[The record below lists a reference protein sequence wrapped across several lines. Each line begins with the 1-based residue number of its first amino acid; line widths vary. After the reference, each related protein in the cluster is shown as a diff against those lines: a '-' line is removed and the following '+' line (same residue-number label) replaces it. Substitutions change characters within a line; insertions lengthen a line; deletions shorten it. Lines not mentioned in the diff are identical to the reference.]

1 MDRREFLQSVA
12 LTTAVAQALPA
23 EAAEAPDA
31 PQQSTPADT
40 TAHTLQCEFQY
51 NNMAWKV
58 YEDLSKRAGSITF
71 VPARGAAR
79 VMGKR
84 PEAVFSQAAA
94 PFLGLAQQDIGN
106 SLADLLADKLLANGD
121 PDEIQVRDAAP
132 LIGSPVAPNP
142 NAGPGGGNAAGGGG
156 TSAWNTFVGTRE
168 CFDTAPVYATGNT
181 RTYHPNQY
189 FSELQGG
196 GPPAAPG
203 AAPAP
208 PTGDRANTRERWEG
222 LLGGWMPAVHKIFP
236 INDQSYIDM
245 VIFGDVKATDKFIVQ
260 TWHRTA
266 RIDMENGNGKMTKVA
281 YGYSYPAYP
290 PFKVDPKAEEFYRAL
305 LIFAEYWDKQLA
317 DFAPTTLPDRS
328 WVDMSKHAVAKE
340 IMVRPGGVYPKYGAV
355 DRDYYGS
362 EYDGFQDIFTAS
374 VYTNLELGR
383 FGPCKE
389 ILDNY
394 LSEYTD
400 AHGMINMRG
409 PETAQ
414 YGLTLSLIARY
425 LNYTKDT
432 ALIQKHRAKIEA
444 TAAGLLAMHDTSL
457 KLAPDDRGYGLIAGW
472 SESDACL
479 AARPEIW
486 WKPYYANS
494 AFAARGLRD
503 LSRVWGGISASL
515 ARDWMKHS
523 DTLLDT
529 TLKSID
535 KWTLNDKTPPYVPL
549 LPGSKLTFK
558 EAMRTERPSEQQW
571 PHRPYA
577 ELLMAGVL
585 PPAVANKVVDT
596 MRAYGATTMGVLA
609 NVGGGGNR
617 AILGF
622 IAYGFAEA
630 LIRLDRIEE
639 YLLFCYGHRYHDHS
653 PGSWTAGE
661 VAGLGPGKPTF
672 CIPAQQTIPCVVRWM
687 LALEDHD
694 EDRLYLAKG
703 VPRAWVA
710 SGKPI
715 RIDQAPTRWGRAN
728 LNLQN
733 KPESKSVVATVE
745 LARAGA
751 PQELHVKL
759 RMPLANAVKTATVNG
774 RPATIGGEHHDTV
787 IIRTGTE
794 KHFEIVGKYS

>member
-1 MDRREFLQSVA
+1 MDRREFFQSMA
-12 LTTAVAQALPA
+12 LTTAVAQALPVDA
-23 EAAEAPDA
+23 LAAPE
-31 PQQSTPADT
+31 QSEMPDT
-40 TAHTLQCEFQY
+40 TSHTLHCEFQY
-51 NNMAWKV
+51 NNTSWKV
-58 YEDLSKRAGSITF
+58 YEDLSQRDGSITF

-79 VMGKR
+79 VMTKR
-84 PEAVFSQAAA
+84 LEACFSQAAA
-94 PFLGLAQQDIGN
+94 PFFGLSQQDIAN
-106 SLADLLADKLLANGD
+106 SLPDLLADKLLAGGGD

-156 TSAWNTFVGTRE
+156 TNSWNTFVGTKE
-168 CFDTAPVYATGNT
+168 CFDTAPVYAGGNT

-196 GPPAAPG
+196 GPAA
-203 AAPAP
+203 ANAPP
-208 PTGDRANTRERWEG
+208 PTGDRANPRERWEG
-222 LLGGWMPAVHKIFP
+222 LLSGWMPAVHKILP
-236 INDQSYIDM
+236 INDKSYIDM
-245 VIFGDVKATDKFIVQ
+245 VIFGDVKAPDKFIVQ

-266 RIDMENGNGKMTKVA
+266 RIDNGKMTKVVF
-281 YGYSYPAYP
+281 GYSYPAYP
-290 PFKVDPKAEEFYRAL
+290 PFKEDPKKEEFYRAL
-305 LIFAEYWDKQLA
+305 LVFAEYWDKQLA
-317 DFAPTTLPDRS
+317 DFAPTTLPDKT
-328 WVDMSKHAVAKE
+328 WLDMSKHAVAKE

-383 FGPCKE
+383 FEPCKA

-400 AHGMINMRG
+400 AKGMINMRG

-432 ALIQKHRAKIEA
+432 ALIRKHRGKIEA
-444 TAAGLLAMHDTSL
+444 TAAGLLAMHDASL
-457 KLAPDDRGYGLIAGW
+457 KLPADDRGYGLIAGW

-503 LSRVWGGISASL
+503 LSRAWGGIDGKL
-515 ARDWMKHS
+515 AQDWRNRS
-523 DTLLDT
+523 DLLLDT
-529 TLKSID
+529 TLKSIG
-535 KWTLNDKTPPYVPL
+535 KWTMNDKNPPYVPL

-577 ELLMAGVL
+577 ELLMADVL
-585 PPAVANKVVDT
+585 PHPVAHRVVDT

-617 AILGF
+617 SILGF
-622 IAYGFAEA
+622 IAYGFAEM
-630 LIRLDRIEE
+630 LIRLDRVEE

-661 VAGLGPGKPTF
+661 VAGLGPGKPIF

-687 LALEDHD
+687 LAIEDHD

-715 RIDQAPTRWGRAN
+715 RIDRAPTRWGRVN

-733 KPESKSVVATVE
+733 RPQSKSVVATVE
-745 LARAGA
+745 LASAGA
-751 PQELHVKL
+751 PRELHVKL

-774 RPATIGGEHHDTV
+774 KPATIGGVHNDAV
-787 IIRTGTE
+787 IVQTGNE
-794 KHFEIVGKYS
+794 KHFEVVGLYS

>member
-1 MDRREFLQSVA
+1 MDRREFFRSVV
-12 LTTAVAQALPA
+12 LTTAAAQALPA
-23 EAAEAPDA
+23 QSPAAEHPEIPD
-31 PQQSTPADT
+31 
-40 TAHTLQCEFQY
+40 TAGHALQCEFTY
-51 NNMAWKV
+51 RNTSWKV
-58 YEDLSKRAGSITF
+58 YEDLRTRDGAITF
-71 VPARGAAR
+71 VPARGPAR
-79 VMGKR
+79 ILGKR
-84 PEAVFSQAAA
+84 LEAVFSQAAT
-94 PFLGLAQQDIGN
+94 PYLGLTREQIGG
-106 SLADLLADKLLANGD
+106 SLPDLLADKLLAGGGD

-132 LIGSPVAPNP
+132 LIGGPAPPNP
-142 NAGPGGGNAAGGGG
+142 AGQPGGGFASGG
-156 TSAWNTFVGTRE
+156 TGTNSWNTFVGTRE
-168 CFDTAPVYATGNT
+168 CFDTAPVYAAGNT

-189 FSELQGG
+189 FSELQGT
-196 GPPAAPG
+196 PSTPA
-203 AAPAP
+203 
-208 PTGDRANTRERWEG
+208 RANTRERWEG

-236 INDQSYIDM
+236 IDDRSYID
-245 VIFGDVKATDKFIVQ
+245 VVVFGDVEAHDKFIVQ

-266 RIDMENGNGKMTKVA
+266 RVDGGEISKVV

-290 PFKVDPKAEEFYRAL
+290 PFKEDPKKEQFYRAL
-305 LIFAEYWDKQLA
+305 LVFAEYWDRQLA
-317 DFAPTTLPDRS
+317 DFAPTSLPDKS

-383 FGPCKE
+383 FEPCRA

-394 LSEYTD
+394 LTEYTD
-400 AHGMINMRG
+400 AKGMINMRG

-425 LNYTKDT
+425 LNYTHDLAT
-432 ALIQKHRAKIEA
+432 IQKHRAKIEA
-444 TAAGLLAMHDTSL
+444 TAAGLLTMHDTSL
-457 KLAPDDRGYGLIAGW
+457 KLPPDDRGHGLIAGW

-479 AARPEIW
+479 APRPEIW

-503 LSRVWGGISASL
+503 LSRAWSGINASL
-515 ARDWMKHS
+515 SREWMRRSDMLRDA
-523 DTLLDT
+523 TLQ
-529 TLKSID
+529 SIG
-535 KWTLNDKTPPYVPL
+535 KWTLKDHNPPYVPL
-549 LPGSKLTFK
+549 LPGSHLTFK

-577 ELLMAGVL
+577 ELLMADML
-585 PPAVANKVVDT
+585 PHPVANQVVDT

-622 IAYGFAEA
+622 IAYGFAQM
-630 LIRLDRIEE
+630 LLRLDRIEE

-661 VAGLGPGKPTF
+661 VAGLGTGKPIF

-687 LALEDHD
+687 LVIEDSD
-694 EDRLYLAKG
+694 EDRLYLARG

-715 RIDQAPTRWGRAN
+715 RIDQAPTRWGRVN
-728 LNLQN
+728 MHLQHH
-733 KPESKSVVATVE
+733 PQSKTVAATVE

-751 PQELHVKL
+751 PKELHVKL
-759 RMPLANAVKTATVNG
+759 RMPVEQAVKTATVNG
-774 RPATIGGEHHDTV
+774 RPATIGGIHNDTV
-787 IIRTGTE
+787 IVQTGNE
-794 KHFEIVGKYS
+794 KRFEVVGTYS

>member
-1 MDRREFLQSVA
+1 MDRREFFQGIA
-12 LTTAVAQALPA
+12 LTGAIAQAVPA
-23 EAAEAPDA
+23 AAQSAATPPD
-31 PQQSTPADT
+31 
-40 TAHTLQCEFQY
+40 TAGHTLLCEFQHG
-51 NNMAWKV
+51 NAMWKV
-58 YEDLSKRAGSITF
+58 YEDLSRRDGPITF
-71 VPARGAAR
+71 VPSRGAAR
-79 VMGKR
+79 VMTKR
-84 PEAVFSQAAA
+84 LEACFSQAAV
-94 PFLGLAQQDIGN
+94 PFLGLSREEIAA
-106 SLADLLADKLLANGD
+106 SLPDVLADKLLAGGGD
-121 PDEIQVRDAAP
+121 PDETQVRDAAP
-132 LIGSPVAPNP
+132 LIGSPATP
-142 NAGPGGGNAAGGGG
+142 NANAAGGG
-156 TSAWNTFVGTRE
+156 TNQWNTFVGTKE
-168 CFDTAPVYATGNT
+168 CFDTAPVYAGGNT
-181 RTYHPNQY
+181 RTYHPSQY
-189 FSELQGG
+189 FPELQ
-196 GPPAAPG
+196 PL
-203 AAPAP
+203 
-208 PTGDRANTRERWEG
+208 RERWEG

-236 INDQSYIDM
+236 INERSYID
-245 VIFGDVKATDKFIVQ
+245 VVVFGDVKATDKFIVQ

-266 RIDMENGNGKMTKVA
+266 RVDNGKITKAV

-290 PFKVDPKAEEFYRAL
+290 PFKTDPAAAEFYRTL
-305 LIFAEYWDKQLA
+305 LVFAEYWDRQLA

-383 FGPCKE
+383 FEPCKA

-394 LSEYTD
+394 LTEYTD
-400 AHGMINMRG
+400 AKGMINMRG

-414 YGLTLSLIARY
+414 YGLTLSLLGRY
-425 LNYTKDT
+425 LNYTGDR
-432 ALIQKHRAKIEA
+432 ALMQKHRAKIEA
-444 TAAGLLAMHDTSL
+444 TAAGLLAMHDISL
-457 KLAPDDRGYGLIAGW
+457 KLPPDDRGYGLIAGW

-503 LSRVWGGISASL
+503 LSRAWGGVNGKL
-515 ARDWMKHS
+515 AQEWRKRS
-523 DTLLDT
+523 DALLGA

-535 KWTLNDKTPPYVPL
+535 KWTLRDKNPPYVPL

-558 EAMRTERPSEQQW
+558 EAMRAERPSEQQW

-577 ELLMAGVL
+577 ELLMADVL
-585 PPAVANKVVDT
+585 PHAVAHQVVDT

-617 AILGF
+617 SILGF
-622 IAYGFAEA
+622 IAYGFAEM
-630 LIRLDRIEE
+630 LLRLDRIEE

-687 LALEDHD
+687 LAIEDHD

-703 VPRAWVA
+703 LPRAWVA
-710 SGKPI
+710 SGKAI
-715 RIDQAPTRWGRAN
+715 GIQQAPTRWGRVN
-728 LNLQN
+728 FELQN
-733 KPESKSVVATVE
+733 QPQSKSVVSTVE
-745 LARAGA
+745 VARAGA
-751 PQELHVKL
+751 PKELHVKL
-759 RMPLANAVKTATVNG
+759 RMPTANAVKTATVNG
-774 RPATIGGEHHDTV
+774 KPATIGGVHHDTV
-787 IIRTGTE
+787 IVETGSA
-794 KHFEIVGKYS
+794 KHFEVIGVYS

>member
-1 MDRREFLQSVA
+1 MDRREFLQSIA

-23 EAAEAPDA
+23 EAAGAPEV
-31 PQQSTPADT
+31 PEQSVPDT
-40 TAHTLQCEFQY
+40 AGHTLQCEFQY
-51 NNMAWKV
+51 NNITWEV
-58 YEDLSKRAGSITF
+58 YEDLRKRDGSITF
-71 VPARGAAR
+71 VPSRGTAR
-79 VMGKR
+79 VLGKR
-84 PEAVFSQAAA
+84 LEAVFSQAAV
-94 PFLGLAQQDIGN
+94 PFLGLSQQDIGN
-106 SLADLLADKLLANGD
+106 SLPDLLADKLLANGD

-142 NAGPGGGNAAGGGG
+142 NAGPGGGNAAGGG
-156 TSAWNTFVGTRE
+156 TNSWNTFVGTKE

-189 FSELQGG
+189 FSELQGVVG
-196 GPPAAPG
+196 APG
-203 AAPAP
+203 AVAA
-208 PTGDRANTRERWEG
+208 GDHANTRERWEG

-236 INDQSYIDM
+236 INDKSYIDM
-245 VIFGDVKATDKFIVQ
+245 LIFGDVKSTGKFIVE

-266 RIDMENGNGKMTKVA
+266 RIDIDSGIDNGNGKMSKVV

-290 PFKVDPKAEEFYRAL
+290 PFKVDPAKEEFYRAL
-305 LIFAEYWDKQLA
+305 LVFAEYWDKQLA
-317 DFAPTTLPDRS
+317 DFVPTTLPDQT

-374 VYTNLELGR
+374 LYTNLELGR
-383 FGPCKE
+383 FEPCKA

-400 AHGMINMRG
+400 ARGMIDMRG

-457 KLAPDDRGYGLIAGW
+457 KLPLDDRGYGLIAGW

-479 AARPEIW
+479 AAKPDIW

-503 LSRVWGGISASL
+503 LSRVWGGFSASL
-515 ARDWMKHS
+515 ASDWKKHS
-523 DTLLDT
+523 DALLDT

-535 KWTLNDKTPPYVPL
+535 KWTMNDKTPPYVPL

-577 ELLMAGVL
+577 ELLMSGVL

-622 IAYGFAEA
+622 IAYGYAEA

-687 LALEDHD
+687 LAIEDHD

-710 SGKPI
+710 SGLPI
-715 RIDQAPTRWGRAN
+715 RIDQAPTRWGRVN

-733 KPESKSVVATVE
+733 RPESKSVVASVS

-751 PQELHVKL
+751 PKELHVKL
-759 RMPLANAVKTATVNG
+759 RMPIANAVKTATVNG
-774 RPATIGGEHHDTV
+774 RPATIGGEHNDTV
-787 IIRTGTE
+787 IIQTGSE
-794 KHFEIVGKYS
+794 KQFEIVGQYS

>member
-1 MDRREFLQSVA
+1 MDRREFFQSIA
-12 LTTAVAQALPA
+12 LTTAVTQALA
-23 EAAEAPDA
+23 AAEQPD
-31 PQQSTPADT
+31 PPDT
-40 TAHTLQCEFQY
+40 TGHTLQCEFSH
-51 NNMAWKV
+51 NNTNWKV
-58 YEDLSKRAGSITF
+58 YEDLSTRDGSITF

-84 PEAVFSQAAA
+84 LEAVFSQAAV
-94 PFLGLAQQDIGN
+94 PFLGLSREEIGA
-106 SLADLLADKLLANGD
+106 SLPDLLADKLLAGGGD

-132 LIGSPVAPNP
+132 LIGGPLPPSPR
-142 NAGPGGGNAAGGGG
+142 GGNAAGGGG
-156 TSAWNTFVGTRE
+156 TNQWNTFVGTKE
-168 CFDTAPVYATGNT
+168 CFDTAPVYAGGNT

-189 FSELQGG
+189 FAELQ
-196 GPPAAPG
+196 AG
-203 AAPAP
+203 AAS
-208 PTGDRANTRERWEG
+208 GDHANARERWEG

-236 INDQSYIDM
+236 ISDRSYID
-245 VIFGDVKATDKFIVQ
+245 VLVFGDVEAHDKFIVQ

-266 RIDMENGNGKMTKVA
+266 RIDNGKMSKCVF
-281 YGYSYPAYP
+281 GHSYPAYP
-290 PFKVDPKAEEFYRAL
+290 PFKEDPKKEQFYRAL
-305 LIFAEYWDKQLA
+305 LVFADYWDRQLA
-317 DFAPTTLPDRS
+317 DFAPTTLPDQS
-328 WVDMSKHAVAKE
+328 WVDMSRHAVAKE

-383 FGPCKE
+383 FEPCRA

-400 AHGMINMRG
+400 ARGMINMRG

-414 YGLTLSLIARY
+414 YGLTLSLMARY
-425 LNYTKDT
+425 LNYTRDT
-432 ALIQKHRAKIEA
+432 ATVQKHRAKIEA

-457 KLAPDDRGYGLIAGW
+457 KLPPDDRGYGLIAGW
-472 SESDACL
+472 SESDSCL
-479 AARPEIW
+479 SPHPEIW

-503 LSRVWGGISASL
+503 LSRAWSGINAGL
-515 ARDWMKHS
+515 AREWKKRS
-523 DTLLDT
+523 DMLLDA

-535 KWTLNDKTPPYVPL
+535 KWTLADKNPLYVPL

-577 ELLMAGVL
+577 ELLMADVL
-585 PPAVANKVVDT
+585 PHPLANKVVDT

-609 NVGGGGNR
+609 NVGGGSNR

-622 IAYGFAEA
+622 IAYGFAEM
-630 LIRLDRIEE
+630 LLRLDRIEE
-639 YLLFCYGHRYHDHS
+639 YLLFCYAHRYHDHS

-672 CIPAQQTIPCVVRWM
+672 CIPAQQTIPCVMRWM
-687 LALEDHD
+687 LAIEDHD

-703 VPRAWVA
+703 LPREWVA

-715 RIDQAPTRWGRAN
+715 RLEQAPTRWGRVS
-728 LNLQN
+728 LHLQN
-733 KPESKSVVATVE
+733 RPQSKSVVATVE

-751 PQELHVKL
+751 PKELHVKL
-759 RMPLANAVKTATVNG
+759 RMPSANAVKSATVNG
-774 RPATIGGEHHDTV
+774 RAAALGGVHNDTV
-787 IIRTGTE
+787 IVPTGNE
-794 KHFEIVGKYS
+794 KHFEVIGTYS

>member
-1 MDRREFLQSVA
+1 MDRREFLQSMA
-12 LTTAVAQALPA
+12 LTTALTQTLPA
-23 EAAEAPDA
+23 EPVEVPEQSAP
-31 PQQSTPADT
+31 PDT
-40 TAHTLQCEFQY
+40 TGHTLLCEFQY
-51 NNMAWKV
+51 NNTAWKV
-58 YEDLSKRAGSITF
+58 YEDLGKRDGSITF

-84 PEAVFSQAAA
+84 PEAVFSQAAV
-94 PFLGLAQQDIGN
+94 PFLGFTQQEIGN
-106 SLADLLADKLLANGD
+106 SLPDILADKLLANGD

-156 TSAWNTFVGTRE
+156 TSSWNTFVGTRE

-189 FSELQGG
+189 FSELQGPVG
-196 GPPAAPG
+196 SPAA
-203 AAPAP
+203 APS
-208 PTGDRANTRERWEG
+208 GDRANTRERWEG
-222 LLGGWMPAVHKIFP
+222 LLGGWMPVVHKIFP
-236 INDQSYIDM
+236 INGQSYIDM
-245 VIFGDVKATDKFIVQ
+245 LIFGDVKATDKFIVQ

-266 RIDMENGNGKMTKVA
+266 RIDNGKMTKAV

-290 PFKVDPKAEEFYRAL
+290 PFKVDPAKEEFYRAL

-317 DFAPTTLPDRS
+317 DFAPTTLPDQS

-383 FGPCKE
+383 FEPCRQ

-400 AHGMINMRG
+400 ARGMINMRG

-425 LNYTKDT
+425 LNYTKDI

-444 TAAGLLAMHDTSL
+444 TAAGLLAMHDASL

-479 AARPEIW
+479 APRPEIW

-503 LSRVWGGISASL
+503 LSRVWGGISSSL
-515 ARDWMKHS
+515 ARDWMQHS
-523 DTLLDT
+523 DALLGA

-535 KWTLNDKTPPYVPL
+535 KWTMNDKTPPYVPL

-577 ELLMAGVL
+577 ELLMSGVL
-585 PPAVANKVVDT
+585 PPALANKVVDT

-622 IAYGFAEA
+622 IAYGYAEA
-630 LIRLDRIEE
+630 LLRLDRIEE

-687 LALEDHD
+687 LAIEDHD
-694 EDRLYLAKG
+694 EDRLYLFKG

-715 RIDQAPTRWGRAN
+715 RIEQAPTRWGRVN

-733 KPESKSVVATVE
+733 KPELKSVVATVE

-774 RPATIGGEHHDTV
+774 RAATIGGEHNDTV
-787 IIRTGTE
+787 IVRTGTE
-794 KHFEIVGKYS
+794 KRFEVVGQYA

>member
-1 MDRREFLQSVA
+1 MDRREFFERIA
-12 LTTAVAQALPA
+12 LTAAVAQVLPA
-23 EAAEAPDA
+23 AEQPE
-31 PQQSTPADT
+31 TPDT
-40 TAHTLQCEFQY
+40 TGHTLQCEFPHG
-51 NNMAWKV
+51 NSTWKV
-58 YEDLSKRAGSITF
+58 YEDLSRRDGSITF

-79 VMGKR
+79 VMTKR
-84 PEAVFSQAAA
+84 PEAVFSQAAT
-94 PFLGLAQQDIGN
+94 PFLGLSREEIAA
-106 SLADLLADKLLANGD
+106 SLPDLLADKLLAGGGD

-132 LIGSPVAPNP
+132 MIGSPVAPSP
-142 NAGPGGGNAAGGGG
+142 TATPGGFAAGGGG
-156 TSAWNTFVGTRE
+156 TNSWNTFVGTKE
-168 CFDTAPVYATGNT
+168 CFDTAPVYAGGNT

-189 FSELQGG
+189 FPEM
-196 GPPAAPG
+196 
-203 AAPAP
+203 
-208 PTGDRANTRERWEG
+208 ANLRERWEG
-222 LLGGWMPAVHKIFP
+222 LLGGWMPAAHKIFP
-236 INDQSYIDM
+236 INSESYIDM
-245 VIFGDVKATDKFIVQ
+245 LIFGDVEAHDKFIVQ

-266 RIDMENGNGKMTKVA
+266 RIENGRITKVVF
-281 YGYSYPAYP
+281 GYSYPAYP
-290 PFKVDPKAEEFYRAL
+290 PFKEDPKKEEFYRAL
-305 LIFAEYWDKQLA
+305 LVFANYWDQQLA
-317 DFAPTTLPDRS
+317 DFAPTSLPDKS

-374 VYTNLELGR
+374 MYTNLELGR
-383 FGPCKE
+383 FEPCKA

-400 AHGMINMRG
+400 TKGMINMRG

-414 YGLTLSLIARY
+414 YGLTLSLLARY
-425 LNYTKDT
+425 LNYTGDT
-432 ALIQKHRAKIEA
+432 ATIQKHRAKIEA
-444 TAAGLLAMHDTSL
+444 TAAGLLAMHDTAL
-457 KLAPDDRGYGLIAGW
+457 KLPPDDRGHGLIAGW

-479 AARPEIW
+479 SPRPEIW

-503 LSRVWGGISASL
+503 LSRAWGGINRRLSQ
-515 ARDWMKHS
+515 DWMKRS
-523 DTLLDT
+523 DMLLDA

-577 ELLMAGVL
+577 ELLMADVL
-585 PPAVANKVVDT
+585 PHPLAHKVVDT

-622 IAYGFAEA
+622 IAYGFAEM
-630 LIRLDRIEE
+630 LLRLDRVEE
-639 YLLFCYGHRYHDHS
+639 FLLFCYAHRYHDHS

-703 VPRAWVA
+703 LPRAWVA
-710 SGKPI
+710 SGKPV
-715 RIDQAPTRWGRAN
+715 RIDHAPTRWGRVS

-733 KPESKSVVATVE
+733 RPQVHSVVATVD

-751 PQELHVKL
+751 PKELHVKL
-759 RMPLANAVKTATVNG
+759 RMPPANAVKTATVNG
-774 RPATIGGEHHDTV
+774 RPAVIGGLHNDTV
-787 IIRTGTE
+787 IVQTGSE
-794 KHFEIVGKYS
+794 KHFEVVGVYS

>member
-1 MDRREFLQSVA
+1 MDRREFFQSIA
-12 LTTAVAQALPA
+12 LTTAVTQALA
-23 EAAEAPDA
+23 AAEQPD
-31 PQQSTPADT
+31 PPDT
-40 TAHTLQCEFQY
+40 TDHTLQCEFSH
-51 NNMAWKV
+51 NNTNWKV
-58 YEDLSKRAGSITF
+58 YEDLSIRDGSITF
-71 VPARGAAR
+71 VPARGIAR

-84 PEAVFSQAAA
+84 LEAVFSQAAV
-94 PFLGLAQQDIGN
+94 PFLGLSREEIGA
-106 SLADLLADKLLANGD
+106 SLPDLLADKLLAGGGD

-132 LIGSPVAPNP
+132 LIGGPLPPNP
-142 NAGPGGGNAAGGGG
+142 RGGNAAGGGG
-156 TSAWNTFVGTRE
+156 TNQWNTFVGTKE
-168 CFDTAPVYATGNT
+168 CFDTAPVYAGGNT

-189 FSELQGG
+189 FAELQ
-196 GPPAAPG
+196 AG
-203 AAPAP
+203 AAG
-208 PTGDRANTRERWEG
+208 GDRANTHERWEG

-236 INDQSYIDM
+236 IGDQSYID
-245 VIFGDVKATDKFIVQ
+245 VLVFGDVEAHDKFIVQ

-266 RIDMENGNGKMTKVA
+266 RIDNGTMSKCVFGH
-281 YGYSYPAYP
+281 SYPAYP
-290 PFKVDPKAEEFYRAL
+290 PFKEDPKKEQFYRAL
-305 LIFAEYWDKQLA
+305 LVFADYWDRQLA
-317 DFAPTTLPDRS
+317 DFAPTTLPDQS
-328 WVDMSKHAVAKE
+328 WTDMSRHAVAKE

-383 FGPCKE
+383 FEPCRA

-400 AHGMINMRG
+400 ARGMINMRG

-414 YGLTLSLIARY
+414 YGLTLSLMARY
-425 LNYTKDT
+425 LNYTHDT
-432 ALIQKHRAKIEA
+432 ATIQKHRAKIEA

-457 KLAPDDRGYGLIAGW
+457 RLPPDDRGYGLIAGW
-472 SESDACL
+472 SESDSCL
-479 AARPEIW
+479 SPHPEIW

-503 LSRVWGGISASL
+503 LSRAWSGINAGL
-515 ARDWMKHS
+515 AREWKKRS
-523 DTLLDT
+523 DMLLDA

-535 KWTLNDKTPPYVPL
+535 KWTLTDKNPPYVPL

-577 ELLMAGVL
+577 ELLMADVL
-585 PPAVANKVVDT
+585 PHPLANKVVDT

-609 NVGGGGNR
+609 NVGGGANR

-622 IAYGFAEA
+622 IAYGFAEM
-630 LIRLDRIEE
+630 LLRLDRIEE
-639 YLLFCYGHRYHDHS
+639 YLLFCYAHRYHDHS

-687 LALEDHD
+687 LAMEDHD

-703 VPRAWVA
+703 LPRAWVA

-715 RIDQAPTRWGRAN
+715 RLEQAPTRWGRVS
-728 LNLQN
+728 LHVQN
-733 KPESKSVVATVE
+733 RPQSKSVVATVE

-751 PQELHVKL
+751 PRELHVKL
-759 RMPLANAVKTATVNG
+759 RMPPANAVKTATVNG
-774 RPATIGGEHHDTV
+774 RPASIGGVHNDTV
-787 IIRTGTE
+787 IVPTGNE
-794 KHFEIVGKYS
+794 KHFEVIGTYS

>member
-1 MDRREFLQSVA
+1 MDRREFLQSIA

-23 EAAEAPDA
+23 EAAEAPE
-31 PQQSTPADT
+31 QSTPPDT
-40 TAHTLQCEFQY
+40 AGHTLQCEFQY
-51 NNMAWKV
+51 NNIAWKA
-58 YEDLSKRAGSITF
+58 YEDLSKRDGSITF
-71 VPARGAAR
+71 VPARGVAR
-79 VMGKR
+79 VLGKR
-84 PEAVFSQAAA
+84 PEAVFSQAAV
-94 PFLGLAQQDIGN
+94 PFLGFSQQDIGN
-106 SLADLLADKLLANGD
+106 SLPDILADKLLANGD
-121 PDEIQVRDAAP
+121 PDEVQVRDAAP

-142 NAGPGGGNAAGGGG
+142 NAGPGGGNAGGGGG

-168 CFDTAPVYATGNT
+168 CFDTAPIYATGNT

-189 FSELQGG
+189 FSELQGVTR
-196 GPPAAPG
+196 APG
-203 AAPAP
+203 AVL
-208 PTGDRANTRERWEG
+208 TGDHANMRERWEG

-245 VIFGDVKATDKFIVQ
+245 LIFGDVKATDKFIVQ

-266 RIDMENGNGKMTKVA
+266 RIDSGKMTKVVF
-281 YGYSYPAYP
+281 GYSYPAYP
-290 PFKVDPKAEEFYRAL
+290 PFKVDPTKEEFYRAL
-305 LIFAEYWDKQLA
+305 LTFAEYWDKQLA
-317 DFAPTTLPDRS
+317 DFAPTTLPDHT

-400 AHGMINMRG
+400 ARGMINMRG

-425 LNYTKDT
+425 LNYTRDT
-432 ALIQKHRAKIEA
+432 ALIQKHHAKIEA
-444 TAAGLLAMHDTSL
+444 TAAGLLAMHETSL

-479 AARPEIW
+479 AVRPEIW

-523 DTLLDT
+523 DALLDT

-535 KWTLNDKTPPYVPL
+535 KWTMNDKTPPYVPL

-596 MRAYGATTMGVLA
+596 MRAYGSTTMGVLA

-687 LALEDHD
+687 LAIEDQD

-710 SGKPI
+710 SGLPI
-715 RIDQAPTRWGRAN
+715 RINQAPTRWGRVN

-733 KPESKSVVATVE
+733 KPESKSVVASVE

-751 PQELHVKL
+751 PKELHVKL
-759 RMPLANAVKTATVNG
+759 RMPLANAVKTATANG

-794 KHFEIVGKYS
+794 KHFEIVGQYT

>member
-23 EAAEAPDA
+23 EAAEAPE
-31 PQQSTPADT
+31 QSTPPDT
-40 TAHTLQCEFQY
+40 AGHTLQCEFQY
-51 NNMAWKV
+51 NNIAWKA
-58 YEDLSKRAGSITF
+58 YEDLSKRDGSITF
-71 VPARGAAR
+71 VPARGVAR
-79 VMGKR
+79 VLGKR
-84 PEAVFSQAAA
+84 PEAVFSQAAV
-94 PFLGLAQQDIGN
+94 PFLGFSQQDIGN
-106 SLADLLADKLLANGD
+106 SLPDILADKLLANGD
-121 PDEIQVRDAAP
+121 PAEVQVRDAAP

-142 NAGPGGGNAAGGGG
+142 NAGPGGGNAGGGGG

-168 CFDTAPVYATGNT
+168 CFDTAPIYATGNT

-189 FSELQGG
+189 FSELQGVTR
-196 GPPAAPG
+196 APG
-203 AAPAP
+203 AVL
-208 PTGDRANTRERWEG
+208 TGDHANMRERWEG

-245 VIFGDVKATDKFIVQ
+245 LIFGDVKATDKFIVQ

-266 RIDMENGNGKMTKVA
+266 RIDSGKMTKVVF
-281 YGYSYPAYP
+281 GYSYPAYP
-290 PFKVDPKAEEFYRAL
+290 PFKVDPTKEEFYRAL
-305 LIFAEYWDKQLA
+305 LTFAEYWDKQLA
-317 DFAPTTLPDRS
+317 DFAPTTLPDHT

-400 AHGMINMRG
+400 ARGMINMRG

-425 LNYTKDT
+425 LNYTRDT
-432 ALIQKHRAKIEA
+432 ALIQKHHAKIEA
-444 TAAGLLAMHDTSL
+444 TAAGLLAMHETSL

-523 DTLLDT
+523 DALLDT

-535 KWTLNDKTPPYVPL
+535 KWTMNDKTPPYVPL

-596 MRAYGATTMGVLA
+596 MRAYGSTTMGVLA

-687 LALEDHD
+687 LAIEDQD

-710 SGKPI
+710 SGLPI
-715 RIDQAPTRWGRAN
+715 RINQAPTRWGRVN

-733 KPESKSVVATVE
+733 KPESKSVVASVE

-751 PQELHVKL
+751 PKELHVKL
-759 RMPLANAVKTATVNG
+759 RMPLANAVKTATANG

-794 KHFEIVGKYS
+794 KHFEIVGQYT

>member
-1 MDRREFLQSVA
+1 L
-12 LTTAVAQALPA
+12 
-23 EAAEAPDA
+23 
-31 PQQSTPADT
+31 
-40 TAHTLQCEFQY
+40 
-51 NNMAWKV
+51 
-58 YEDLSKRAGSITF
+58 
-71 VPARGAAR
+71 
-79 VMGKR
+79 GKR
-84 PEAVFSQAAA
+84 PEAVFSQTAT
-94 PFLGLAQQDIGN
+94 PFLGLSPDEIGN
-106 SLADLLADKLLANGD
+106 SLPDLLADKLLAGGGD

-142 NAGPGGGNAAGGGG
+142 NGRAGNAAGGG
-156 TSAWNTFVGTRE
+156 TNSWNTFVGTKE
-168 CFDTAPVYATGNT
+168 CFDTAPVYAGGNT

-189 FSELQGG
+189 FAELQAGT
-196 GPPAAPG
+196 
-203 AAPAP
+203 
-208 PTGDRANTRERWEG
+208 TGDRANTRERWEG

-236 INDQSYIDM
+236 IDDQSYIDM
-245 VIFGDVKATDKFIVQ
+245 VIFGDVEAHDKFIVQ

-266 RIDMENGNGKMTKVA
+266 RIDNGKMTKVVF
-281 YGYSYPAYP
+281 GYSYPAYP
-290 PFKVDPKAEEFYRAL
+290 PFKEDPKKEGFYRAL
-305 LIFAEYWDKQLA
+305 LVFAEYWDKQLA
-317 DFAPTTLPDRS
+317 DFAPTALPDKS

-383 FGPCKE
+383 FEPCKA

-400 AHGMINMRG
+400 AKGMINMRG

-414 YGLTLSLIARY
+414 YGLTLSLLARY

-457 KLAPDDRGYGLIAGW
+457 KLPPHDRGYGLIAGW

-479 AARPEIW
+479 AANPAIW

-503 LSRVWGGISASL
+503 LSRAWSAID
-515 ARDWMKHS
+515 AKRAQEWMKRS

-535 KWTLNDKTPPYVPL
+535 KWTMNDKTPPYVPL

-577 ELLMAGVL
+577 ELLMADVL
-585 PPAVANKVVDT
+585 PHPLANKVVDT

-622 IAYGFAEA
+622 IAYGFAEM

-687 LALEDHD
+687 LAIEDHD

-703 VPRAWVA
+703 VPREWVA

-715 RIDQAPTRWGRAN
+715 RIDQAPTRWGRVN

-733 KPESKSVVATVE
+733 RPQSKSVTATVE

-751 PQELHVKL
+751 PKELHVKL
-759 RMPLANAVKTATVNG
+759 RMPLDSAVKTATVNG
-774 RPATIGGEHHDTV
+774 KPATIGGIHNDTV
-787 IIRTGTE
+787 IVQTGSDRR
-794 KHFEIVGKYS
+794 FEVVGQYS

>member
-1 MDRREFLQSVA
+1 MPIMDRREFIQHLASA
-12 LTTAVAQALPA
+12 AAAAQALPL
-23 EAAEAPDA
+23 EAAQSEAQDHA
-31 PQQSTPADT
+31 SQ
-40 TAHTLQCEFQY
+40 TLQAEFQY
-51 NNMAWKV
+51 NNIAWKV
-58 YEDLSKRAGSITF
+58 YEDLSKRDGSIAF
-71 VPARGAAR
+71 VPAHGAVR
-79 VMGKR
+79 VLGKR
-84 PEAVFSQAAA
+84 PEAVFSQAAT
-94 PFLGLAQQDIGN
+94 PFLGLSPEEIGA
-106 SLADLLADKLLANGD
+106 SLPDLLADKLLAGGGD

-132 LIGSPVAPNP
+132 LIGGPVPPNP
-142 NAGPGGGNAAGGGG
+142 NGRGGNAAGGGG
-156 TSAWNTFVGTRE
+156 TNSWNTFVGTRE
-168 CFDTAPVYATGNT
+168 CFDTAPVYAGGNT
-181 RTYHPNQY
+181 RTYHPNQN
-189 FSELQGG
+189 FAELQGG
-196 GPPAAPG
+196 S
-203 AAPAP
+203 
-208 PTGDRANTRERWEG
+208 TGDHANTRERWEG

-236 INDQSYIDM
+236 IGEQSYIDM
-245 VIFGDVKATDKFIVQ
+245 VIFGDVEAHDKFIVQ

-266 RIDMENGNGKMTKVA
+266 RIDNGKMTKVVF
-281 YGYSYPAYP
+281 GYSYPAYP
-290 PFKVDPKAEEFYRAL
+290 PFKEDPKKEAFYRAL
-305 LIFAEYWDKQLA
+305 LVFADYWDKQLA
-317 DFAPTTLPDRS
+317 DFAPTTLPDKS

-383 FGPCKE
+383 FEPCKA

-394 LSEYTD
+394 LSEHTD
-400 AHGMINMRG
+400 AKGMINMRG

-414 YGLTLSLIARY
+414 YGLTLSLLARY
-425 LNYTKDT
+425 LNYTKDA
-432 ALIQKHRAKIEA
+432 ALIHKHRAKIEA

-457 KLAPDDRGYGLIAGW
+457 RLPPDDRGYGLIAGW

-479 AARPEIW
+479 APNPAIW

-503 LSRVWGGISASL
+503 LSHAWGSIDGKL
-515 ARDWMKHS
+515 AQEWMKRS
-523 DTLLDT
+523 NTLLGT

-535 KWTLNDKTPPYVPL
+535 KWTMNDKNPPYVPL

-577 ELLMAGVL
+577 ELLMADVL
-585 PPAVANKVVDT
+585 PHPVANKVVDT

-622 IAYGFAEA
+622 IAYGFAEM
-630 LIRLDRIEE
+630 LLRLDRIEE

-687 LALEDHD
+687 LAMEDHD
-694 EDRLYLAKG
+694 EDRLYLARG

-715 RIDQAPTRWGRAN
+715 GIDQAPTRWGRMN

-733 KPESKSVVATVE
+733 RPQSKSVTATVE

-751 PQELHVKL
+751 PKELHVKL

-774 RPATIGGEHHDTV
+774 KPATIGGVHNDTV
-787 IIRTGTE
+787 IVQTGNE
-794 KHFEIVGKYS
+794 RHFEVVGLYS

>member
-1 MDRREFLQSVA
+1 MDRREFLQSIA

-23 EAAEAPDA
+23 EAAEAPE
-31 PQQSTPADT
+31 QSTPPDT
-40 TAHTLQCEFQY
+40 AGHTLQCEFQY
-51 NNMAWKV
+51 NNIAWKA
-58 YEDLSKRAGSITF
+58 YEDLSKRDGSITF
-71 VPARGAAR
+71 VPARGVAR
-79 VMGKR
+79 VLGKR
-84 PEAVFSQAAA
+84 PEAVFSQAAV
-94 PFLGLAQQDIGN
+94 PFLGFSQQDIGN
-106 SLADLLADKLLANGD
+106 SLPDILADKLLANGD
-121 PDEIQVRDAAP
+121 PDEVQVRDAAP

-142 NAGPGGGNAAGGGG
+142 NAGPGGGNAGGGGG

-168 CFDTAPVYATGNT
+168 CFDTAPIYATGNT

-189 FSELQGG
+189 FSELQGVTR
-196 GPPAAPG
+196 APG
-203 AAPAP
+203 AVL
-208 PTGDRANTRERWEG
+208 TGDHANMRERWEG

-266 RIDMENGNGKMTKVA
+266 RIDSGKMTKVVF
-281 YGYSYPAYP
+281 GYSYPAYP
-290 PFKVDPKAEEFYRAL
+290 PFKVDPTKEEFYRAL
-305 LIFAEYWDKQLA
+305 LTFAEYWDKQLA
-317 DFAPTTLPDRS
+317 DFAPTTLPDHT

-400 AHGMINMRG
+400 ARGMINMRG

-425 LNYTKDT
+425 LNYTRDT
-432 ALIQKHRAKIEA
+432 ALIQKHHAKIEA
-444 TAAGLLAMHDTSL
+444 TAAGLLAMHETSL

-523 DTLLDT
+523 DALLDT

-535 KWTLNDKTPPYVPL
+535 KWTMNDKTPPYVPL

-596 MRAYGATTMGVLA
+596 MRAYGSTTMGVLA

-687 LALEDHD
+687 LAIEDQD

-710 SGKPI
+710 SGLPI
-715 RIDQAPTRWGRAN
+715 RINQAPTRWGRVN

-733 KPESKSVVATVE
+733 KPESKSVVASVE

-751 PQELHVKL
+751 PKELHVKL
-759 RMPLANAVKTATVNG
+759 RMPLANAVKTATANG

-794 KHFEIVGKYS
+794 KHFEIVGQYT

>member
-1 MDRREFLQSVA
+1 MDRREFLQSIA

-23 EAAEAPDA
+23 EAAEAPE
-31 PQQSTPADT
+31 QSTPPDT
-40 TAHTLQCEFQY
+40 AGHTLQCEFQY
-51 NNMAWKV
+51 NNIAWKA
-58 YEDLSKRAGSITF
+58 YEDLSKRDGSITF
-71 VPARGAAR
+71 VPARGVAR
-79 VMGKR
+79 VLGKR
-84 PEAVFSQAAA
+84 PEAVFSQAAV
-94 PFLGLAQQDIGN
+94 PFLGFSQQDIGN
-106 SLADLLADKLLANGD
+106 SLPDILADKLLANGD
-121 PDEIQVRDAAP
+121 PAEVQVRDAAP

-142 NAGPGGGNAAGGGG
+142 NAGPGGGNAGGGGG

-168 CFDTAPVYATGNT
+168 CFDTAPIYATGNT

-189 FSELQGG
+189 FSELQGVTR
-196 GPPAAPG
+196 APG
-203 AAPAP
+203 AVL
-208 PTGDRANTRERWEG
+208 TGDHANMRERWEG

-245 VIFGDVKATDKFIVQ
+245 LIFGDVKATDKFIVQ

-266 RIDMENGNGKMTKVA
+266 RIDSGKMTKVVF
-281 YGYSYPAYP
+281 GYSYPAYP
-290 PFKVDPKAEEFYRAL
+290 PFKVDPTKEEFYRAL
-305 LIFAEYWDKQLA
+305 LTFAEYWDKQLA
-317 DFAPTTLPDRS
+317 DFAPTTLPDHT

-362 EYDGFQDIFTAS
+362 EYDGFQDTLTAS

-400 AHGMINMRG
+400 ARGMINMRG

-425 LNYTKDT
+425 LNYTRDT
-432 ALIQKHRAKIEA
+432 ALIQKHHAKIEA
-444 TAAGLLAMHDTSL
+444 TAAGLLAMHETSL

-523 DTLLDT
+523 DALLDT

-535 KWTLNDKTPPYVPL
+535 KWTMNDKTPPYVPL

-596 MRAYGATTMGVLA
+596 MRAYGSTTMGVLA

-639 YLLFCYGHRYHDHS
+639 YLLF
-653 PGSWTAGE
+653 
-661 VAGLGPGKPTF
+661 
-672 CIPAQQTIPCVVRWM
+672 
-687 LALEDHD
+687 
-694 EDRLYLAKG
+694 
-703 VPRAWVA
+703 
-710 SGKPI
+710 
-715 RIDQAPTRWGRAN
+715 
-728 LNLQN
+728 
-733 KPESKSVVATVE
+733 
-745 LARAGA
+745 
-751 PQELHVKL
+751 
-759 RMPLANAVKTATVNG
+759 
-774 RPATIGGEHHDTV
+774 
-787 IIRTGTE
+787 
-794 KHFEIVGKYS
+794 

>member
-1 MDRREFLQSVA
+1 MDRREFFQSIA

-23 EAAEAPDA
+23 RAEA
-31 PQQSTPADT
+31 QSDTPDT
-40 TAHTLQCEFQY
+40 TGHTLQCEFPH
-51 NNMAWKV
+51 NNTTWKV
-58 YEDLSKRAGSITF
+58 YEDLSKRDGVITF
-71 VPARGAAR
+71 VPARGATR
-79 VMGKR
+79 VMTKR
-84 PEAVFSQAAA
+84 LEACFSQAKV
-94 PFLGLAQQDIGN
+94 PFLGLSPQEIGS
-106 SLADLLADKLLANGD
+106 SLPDVLADKLLAGGGD
-121 PDEIQVRDAAP
+121 PDEMEVRDAAP

-156 TSAWNTFVGTRE
+156 TNSWNTFVGTRE
-168 CFDTAPVYATGNT
+168 CFDTAPVYAGGNT
-181 RTYHPNQY
+181 RTYHPSQY
-189 FSELQGG
+189 FSELLSGG
-196 GPPAAPG
+196 
-203 AAPAP
+203 
-208 PTGDRANTRERWEG
+208 ANLRERWEG
-222 LLGGWMPAVHKIFP
+222 LLAGWMPAVHKIFP
-236 INDQSYIDM
+236 ISDKSHIDM
-245 VIFGDVKATDKFIVQ
+245 LIFGDVRAADKFIVQ

-266 RIDMENGNGKMTKVA
+266 RVDDGKMGKVV
-281 YGYSYPAYP
+281 YGYSYPAFP
-290 PFKVDPKAEEFYRAL
+290 PFKTDPKAEEFYRAL
-305 LIFAEYWDKQLA
+305 LEFAEYWDKQLA
-317 DFAPTTLPDRS
+317 DFAPTTLPDQT

-383 FGPCKE
+383 FEPCKA

-400 AHGMINMRG
+400 ARGMINMRG

-425 LNYTKDT
+425 LNYTRDA

-457 KLAPDDRGYGLIAGW
+457 KLPPDDRGYGLIAGW

-479 AARPEIW
+479 ASRPETW

-494 AFAARGLRD
+494 AFAVRGLRD
-503 LSRVWGGISASL
+503 LSRAWGAFNPRL
-515 ARDWMKHS
+515 AQEWKKRS
-523 DTLLDT
+523 DTLLDA
-529 TLKSID
+529 TLKSMD
-535 KWTLNDKTPPYVPL
+535 RWTLNDRTPPYVPL

-577 ELLMAGVL
+577 ELLMADVL
-585 PPAVANKVVDT
+585 PHSLAHKVVDT

-622 IAYGFAEA
+622 IAYGFAEM
-630 LIRLDRIEE
+630 LLRLDRVEE
-639 YLLFCYGHRYHDHS
+639 YLLFCYVFCYGHRYHDHS

-687 LALEDHD
+687 LAMEDHD

-710 SGKPI
+710 SGQPI
-715 RIDQAPTRWGRAN
+715 RIGQAPTRWGRVN
-728 LNLQN
+728 LHLQN
-733 KPESKSVVATVE
+733 RPQSKSVTATVE

-751 PQELHVKL
+751 PKELHVKL
-759 RMPLANAVKTATVNG
+759 RMPLANDEDRHG
-774 RPATIGGEHHDTV
+774 ERPAGHHRGRAQRHCD
-787 IIRTGTE
+787 
-794 KHFEIVGKYS
+794 HSHGKREAL

>member
-1 MDRREFLQSVA
+1 MDRREFFQSFA
-12 LTTAVAQALPA
+12 LAAAAAQALPLD
-23 EAAEAPDA
+23 AA
-31 PQQSTPADT
+31 QSATSDIA
-40 TAHTLQCEFQY
+40 AQTLQCEFHY
-51 NNMAWKV
+51 DNTVWKV
-58 YEDLSKRAGSITF
+58 YEDLSKRDGSVTF
-71 VPARGAAR
+71 VPVHGMAR
-79 VMGKR
+79 VLGKR
-84 PEAVFSQAAA
+84 PEAVFSQTAK
-94 PFLGLAQQDIGN
+94 PFLGLSPEEIGN
-106 SLADLLADKLLANGD
+106 SLPDLLADKLLAGGAD
-121 PDEIQVRDAAP
+121 PDETQVRDAAP
-132 LIGSPVAPNP
+132 LIGSPATPNP
-142 NAGPGGGNAAGGGG
+142 NGRAGGGG
-156 TSAWNTFVGTRE
+156 TNSWNTFVGTKE
-168 CFDTAPVYATGNT
+168 CFDTAPVYAAGNT

-189 FSELQGG
+189 FDELQGG
-196 GPPAAPG
+196 
-203 AAPAP
+203 
-208 PTGDRANTRERWEG
+208 TSGDKAKTRERWEG

-236 INDQSYIDM
+236 IDDRSYIDM
-245 VIFGDVKATDKFIVQ
+245 VIFGDVEARDKFIVQ

-266 RIDMENGNGKMTKVA
+266 RIDNGKMTKVVF
-281 YGYSYPAYP
+281 GYSYPAYP
-290 PFKVDPKAEEFYRAL
+290 PFKEDPKKEDFYRAL
-305 LIFAEYWDKQLA
+305 LVFADYWDKQLA
-317 DFAPTTLPDRS
+317 DFAPTTLPDKS

-383 FGPCKE
+383 FEPCKA

-400 AHGMINMRG
+400 AKGMINMRG

-444 TAAGLLAMHDTSL
+444 TAAGLVAMHDTSL
-457 KLAPDDRGYGLIAGW
+457 KLPPDDRGYGLIAGW

-479 AARPEIW
+479 APHPEIW

-494 AFAARGLRD
+494 AFAVRGLRD
-503 LSRVWGGISASL
+503 LSRAWGGFDGKL
-515 ARDWMKHS
+515 AQNWMKRS
-523 DTLLDT
+523 DALLDT
-529 TLKSID
+529 TLKSIE
-535 KWTLNDKTPPYVPL
+535 KWTMNDKTPPYVPL

-577 ELLMAGVL
+577 ELLMADVL
-585 PPAVANKVVDT
+585 PHPIANKVVDT

-609 NVGGGGNR
+609 NVGGNR
-617 AILGF
+617 DILGF
-622 IAYGFAEA
+622 IAYGFAEM

-661 VAGLGPGKPTF
+661 VAGLGPGKPIF

-687 LALEDHD
+687 LAIEDHD

-703 VPRAWVA
+703 VPRSWVA

-715 RIDQAPTRWGRAN
+715 RIDHAPTRWGRVN

-733 KPESKSVVATVE
+733 RPQSNSVAATVE

-751 PQELHVKL
+751 PKELQVKL
-759 RMPLANAVKTATVNG
+759 RMPLADAVKTATVNG
-774 RPATIGGEHHDTV
+774 RPATIGGLHNDTV
-787 IIRTGTE
+787 IVQTGSE
-794 KHFEIVGKYS
+794 KHFEIVGQYS

>member
-1 MDRREFLQSVA
+1 MDRREFFQRVA
-12 LTTAVAQALPA
+12 LTTAIAQALPV
-23 EAAEAPDA
+23 EA
-31 PQQSTPADT
+31 QQSPDHTG
-40 TAHTLQCEFQY
+40 HTLQCEFQHG
-51 NNMAWKV
+51 NTAWKV
-58 YEDLSKRAGSITF
+58 YEDLSGRDGPITF
-71 VPARGAAR
+71 VPSRGAAR
-79 VMGKR
+79 VMTKR
-84 PEAVFSQAAA
+84 LEACFSQAAV
-94 PFLGLAQQDIGN
+94 PFLGLTSQEIGDSQPDI
-106 SLADLLADKLLANGD
+106 LADKLLAGGGD

-132 LIGSPVAPNP
+132 LIGSPVPPNP
-142 NAGPGGGNAAGGGG
+142 NAPPGFGNAAGGG
-156 TSAWNTFVGTRE
+156 TNSWNTFVGTRE
-168 CFDTAPVYATGNT
+168 CFDTAPVYAGGNT
-181 RTYHPNQY
+181 RTYHPGQY
-189 FSELQGG
+189 FPELQG
-196 GPPAAPG
+196 AP
-203 AAPAP
+203 
-208 PTGDRANTRERWEG
+208 TRQRWEG
-222 LLGGWMPAVHKIFP
+222 LLAGWMPAVHKVFP
-236 INDQSYIDM
+236 VDGQAYIDM
-245 VIFGDVKATDKFIVQ
+245 LIFGDVKATDKFIVQ

-266 RIDMENGNGKMTKVA
+266 RVEGGKISKVV

-290 PFKVDPKAEEFYRAL
+290 PFKTDPTAEEFYRAL
-305 LIFAEYWDKQLA
+305 LVFAEYWDKQLA
-317 DFAPTTLPDRS
+317 DFAPVSLPDQT
-328 WVDMSKHAVAKE
+328 WVDMSRHAVAKE

-383 FGPCKE
+383 FEPCKA

-400 AHGMINMRG
+400 AKGMINMRG

-414 YGLTLSLIARY
+414 FGLTLSLIARY
-425 LNYTKDT
+425 LNYTRDT

-444 TAAGLLAMHDTSL
+444 TAAGLVTMHDTSL
-457 KLAPDDRGYGLIAGW
+457 ALPPDDRGHGLIAGW

-479 AARPEIW
+479 AAHPEIW

-503 LSRVWGGISASL
+503 LSRAWSSINGKL
-515 ARDWMKHS
+515 ALEWKKRS
-523 DTLLDT
+523 DTLLDA

-535 KWTLNDKTPPYVPL
+535 KWTINDKTPPYVPL

-577 ELLMAGVL
+577 ELLMAHVL
-585 PPAVANKVVDT
+585 PHPLPNRVVDT

-622 IAYGFAEA
+622 IAYGFAEM
-630 LIRLDRIEE
+630 LLRLDRIEE

-661 VAGLGPGKPTF
+661 VSGLGPGKPIF

-687 LALEDHD
+687 LAIEDHD

-703 VPRAWVA
+703 LPRTWVG

-715 RIDQAPTRWGRAN
+715 GIEQAPTRWGRVN
-728 LNLQN
+728 LHLQN
-733 KPESKSVVATVE
+733 RPESKSVAATVE

-751 PQELHVKL
+751 PRELHVKL
-759 RMPLANAVKTATVNG
+759 
-774 RPATIGGEHHDTV
+774 
-787 IIRTGTE
+787 
-794 KHFEIVGKYS
+794 

>member
-1 MDRREFLQSVA
+1 MDRREFFQSLA
-12 LTTAVAQALPA
+12 LTAAAAQALPL
-23 EAAEAPDA
+23 EAAQSATPDIA
-31 PQQSTPADT
+31 N
-40 TAHTLQCEFQY
+40 HTLQCEFQY
-51 NNMAWKV
+51 NNTAWKV
-58 YEDLSKRAGSITF
+58 YEDLTRRDGSITF

-79 VMGKR
+79 VLGKR
-84 PEAVFSQAAA
+84 PEAVFSPAAA
-94 PFLGLAQQDIGN
+94 PFLGLSQQEIAD
-106 SLADLLADKLLANGD
+106 SLPDLLADKLLAGGGD

-132 LIGSPVAPNP
+132 LIGSPVAANP
-142 NAGPGGGNAAGGGG
+142 NARGGNAAGGGG
-156 TSAWNTFVGTRE
+156 TSSWNTFVGTRE
-168 CFDTAPVYATGNT
+168 CFDTAPVYAGGNT

-189 FSELQGG
+189 FDELQGG
-196 GPPAAPG
+196 A
-203 AAPAP
+203 
-208 PTGDRANTRERWEG
+208 TGDRANMRERWEG

-236 INDQSYIDM
+236 IDGQSYIDM
-245 VIFGDVKATDKFIVQ
+245 VIFGDVEAHDKFIVQ

-266 RIDMENGNGKMTKVA
+266 RIDNGKMSKVV
-281 YGYSYPAYP
+281 YGYSYPAFP
-290 PFKVDPKAEEFYRAL
+290 PFKEDPKKEEFYRAL
-305 LIFAEYWDKQLA
+305 LVFANYWDKQLA
-317 DFAPTTLPDRS
+317 DFAPTNLPDKS

-383 FGPCKE
+383 FEPCKA

-400 AHGMINMRG
+400 AKGMINMRG

-414 YGLTLSLIARY
+414 YGLTLSLLARY
-425 LNYTKDT
+425 LNYTRDIAT
-432 ALIQKHRAKIEA
+432 VQKHRAKIEA

-457 KLAPDDRGYGLIAGW
+457 KLPPDDRGYGLIAGW

-479 AARPEIW
+479 APHPEIW

-503 LSRVWGGISASL
+503 LSRAWSGIDGKL
-515 ARDWMKHS
+515 AQKWMQRS
-523 DTLLDT
+523 DMLLST

-558 EAMRTERPSEQQW
+558 EAMATERPSEQQW

-577 ELLMAGVL
+577 ELLMADVL
-585 PPAVANKVVDT
+585 PHPLANKVVDT

-622 IAYGFAEA
+622 IAYGFAEM
-630 LIRLDRIEE
+630 LLRLDRIEE

-687 LALEDHD
+687 LAIEDHD

-715 RIDQAPTRWGRAN
+715 GIDQAPTRWGRVN

-733 KPESKSVVATVE
+733 RPQSKSVVATVE

-751 PQELHVKL
+751 PKELHVKL

-774 RPATIGGEHHDTV
+774 KRATIGGVHNDSV
-787 IIRTGTE
+787 IVRTGSE
-794 KHFEIVGKYS
+794 RRFEVVGQYS

>member
-1 MDRREFLQSVA
+1 MDRREFFQGIAWTSA
-12 LTTAVAQALPA
+12 IAQTAAATAQAAPA
-23 EAAEAPDA
+23 PAEAPD
-31 PQQSTPADT
+31 
-40 TAHTLQCEFQY
+40 TAGHTLQCEFQH
-51 NNMAWKV
+51 AGATWKV
-58 YEDLSKRAGSITF
+58 YEDLSRRDGPITF
-71 VPARGAAR
+71 VSSRGAAR
-79 VMGKR
+79 VMTKR
-84 PEAVFSQAAA
+84 LEACFSQAAV
-94 PFLGLAQQDIGN
+94 PFLGLSREEIAA
-106 SLADLLADKLLANGD
+106 SLPDLLADKLLAGGGD
-121 PDEIQVRDAAP
+121 PDELQVRDAAP
-132 LIGSPVAPNP
+132 LIGSPAAPNA
-142 NAGPGGGNAAGGGG
+142 NAGPGGNAAGGGG
-156 TSAWNTFVGTRE
+156 TNQWNTFVGTKE
-168 CFDTAPVYATGNT
+168 CFDTAPVYAGGNT

-189 FSELQGG
+189 FPELQGL
-196 GPPAAPG
+196 
-203 AAPAP
+203 
-208 PTGDRANTRERWEG
+208 RERWEG

-236 INDQSYIDM
+236 IGEQSYIDM

-266 RIDMENGNGKMTKVA
+266 RVDNGKMGKVV

-290 PFKVDPKAEEFYRAL
+290 PFKSDPTAAEFYRAL
-305 LIFAEYWDKQLA
+305 LEFAGYWDRQLA

-383 FGPCKE
+383 FEPCKA

-394 LSEYTD
+394 LTEYTD
-400 AHGMINMRG
+400 AKGMVNMRG

-425 LNYTKDT
+425 LNYTGDR

-444 TAAGLLAMHDTSL
+444 TAAGLLTMHDASL
-457 KLAPDDRGYGLIAGW
+457 KLPPDDRGHGLIAGW

-479 AARPEIW
+479 APHPEIW

-503 LSRVWGGISASL
+503 LSRVWRRMNGNL
-515 ARDWMKHS
+515 AEEWRKRS
-523 DTLLDT
+523 DALLDA
-529 TLKSID
+529 TLKSIE
-535 KWTLNDKTPPYVPL
+535 KWTLKDKNPPYIPL

-577 ELLMAGVL
+577 ELLMADVL
-585 PPAVANKVVDT
+585 PHAVAHQVVDT

-617 AILGF
+617 SILGF
-622 IAYGFAEA
+622 IAYGFAEM
-630 LIRLDRIEE
+630 LLRLDRVEE
-639 YLLFCYGHRYHDHS
+639 FLLFCYGHRYHDHS

-687 LALEDHD
+687 LAIEDHD

-715 RIDQAPTRWGRAN
+715 GIEQAPTRWGRVSFQ
-728 LNLQN
+728 LQN
-733 KPESKSVVATVE
+733 RPESKSVTASVE

-751 PQELHVKL
+751 PKEVHVKL
-759 RMPLANAVKTATVNG
+759 RMPPASAVKTAMVNG
-774 RPATIGGEHHDTV
+774 KPATIGGVHGDTV
-787 IIRTGTE
+787 IIQTGTA
-794 KHFEIVGKYS
+794 KRFEVVGSY

>member
-1 MDRREFLQSVA
+1 MDRREFFQSIA
-12 LTTAVAQALPA
+12 LTAAAAAPLPVDALA
-23 EAAEAPDA
+23 AAEQDE
-31 PQQSTPADT
+31 TADT
-40 TAHTLQCEFQY
+40 AGHTLQCEFQH

-58 YEDLSKRAGSITF
+58 YEDLSKRDGAITF
-71 VPARGAAR
+71 VPANGAAR
-79 VMGKR
+79 VMTKR
-84 PEAVFSQAAA
+84 LEACFSQAAV
-94 PFLGLAQQDIGN
+94 PFLGLSPQEIAG
-106 SLADLLADKLLANGD
+106 SLPDLLADRLLAGGGD

-142 NAGPGGGNAAGGGG
+142 NAAPGGGNAAGGGG
-156 TSAWNTFVGTRE
+156 TNSWNTFVGTRE
-168 CFDTAPVYATGNT
+168 CFDTAPVYAGGNT

-189 FSELQGG
+189 FPELQSV
-196 GPPAAPG
+196 GPN
-203 AAPAP
+203 AP
-208 PTGDRANTRERWEG
+208 PTTGDRANMRERWEG

-236 INDQSYIDM
+236 IDDHSYIDM

-260 TWHRTA
+260 TWHRTS
-266 RIDMENGNGKMTKVA
+266 RVDHGKMSKTV

-290 PFKVDPKAEEFYRAL
+290 PFKTDPKAEEFYRAL
-305 LIFAEYWDKQLA
+305 LAFAEYWERQLA
-317 DFAPTTLPDRS
+317 DFAPAALPDQT
-328 WVDMSKHAVAKE
+328 WVNMSKHAVAKE

-362 EYDGFQDIFTAS
+362 EYDGFQDTFTAS

-383 FGPCKE
+383 FETCKA

-400 AHGMINMRG
+400 AAGMINMRG

-425 LNYTKDT
+425 LNYTRDT

-444 TAAGLLAMHDTSL
+444 TAAGLLAMHDRSL
-457 KLAPDDRGYGLIAGW
+457 KLPPDDRGYGLIAGW

-503 LSRVWGGISASL
+503 LSRAWGKFNGRL
-515 ARDWMKHS
+515 AQDWMQRS
-523 DTLLDT
+523 SLLLDA

-535 KWTLNDKTPPYVPL
+535 KWTLNDKNPPYVPL
-549 LPGSKLTFK
+549 LPGSRLTFK
-558 EAMRTERPSEQQW
+558 EAMRAERPSEQQW

-577 ELLMAGVL
+577 ELLMADVL
-585 PPAVANKVVDT
+585 PHPLAHKVVDT

-617 AILGF
+617 SILGF
-622 IAYGFAEA
+622 IAYGLAEM
-630 LIRLDRIEE
+630 LLRLDRIEE

-687 LALEDHD
+687 LAIEDHD

-710 SGKPI
+710 SGQPI
-715 RIDQAPTRWGRAN
+715 RIEHAPTRWGRVSFN
-728 LNLQN
+728 LRNQ
-733 KPESKSVVATVE
+733 PRSKSVVATVE

-751 PQELHVKL
+751 PKELHVKL
-759 RMPLANAVKTATVNG
+759 RMPLASVVKTATVNG
-774 RPATIGGEHHDTV
+774 RPAVIGGPQHDTV
-787 IIRTGTE
+787 IVQTGNE
-794 KHFEIVGKYS
+794 RHFEVIGQYS

>member
-1 MDRREFLQSVA
+1 M
-12 LTTAVAQALPA
+12 
-23 EAAEAPDA
+23 
-31 PQQSTPADT
+31 
-40 TAHTLQCEFQY
+40 
-51 NNMAWKV
+51 
-58 YEDLSKRAGSITF
+58 
-71 VPARGAAR
+71 
-79 VMGKR
+79 
-84 PEAVFSQAAA
+84 
-94 PFLGLAQQDIGN
+94 
-106 SLADLLADKLLANGD
+106 
-121 PDEIQVRDAAP
+121 
-132 LIGSPVAPNP
+132 
-142 NAGPGGGNAAGGGG
+142 
-156 TSAWNTFVGTRE
+156 
-168 CFDTAPVYATGNT
+168 
-181 RTYHPNQY
+181 
-189 FSELQGG
+189 
-196 GPPAAPG
+196 
-203 AAPAP
+203 
-208 PTGDRANTRERWEG
+208 RERWEG
-222 LLGGWMPAVHKIFP
+222 LLGGWMPAVHKLFP
-236 INDQSYIDM
+236 IGETSYIDM
-245 VIFGDVKATDKFIVQ
+245 LIFGDVEATDKFIVQ

-266 RIDMENGNGKMTKVA
+266 RIDGGKVTKVV

-290 PFKVDPKAEEFYRAL
+290 SFKLDPKPEDFYRAL
-305 LIFAEYWDKQLA
+305 LVFADYWDRQLA
-317 DFAPTTLPDRS
+317 DFAPTTLPDQS
-328 WVDMSKHAVAKE
+328 WTDMSKHAVAKE

-383 FGPCKE
+383 FEPCKA

-400 AHGMINMRG
+400 AKGMVNMRG

-425 LNYTKDT
+425 LNYTGDAAT
-432 ALIQKHRAKIEA
+432 IRKHRAKIEA
-444 TAAGLLAMHDTSL
+444 TAAGLLAMHDASL
-457 KLAPDDRGYGLIAGW
+457 KLPVDDRGHGLIAGW

-479 AARPEIW
+479 AAHPEIW

-503 LSRVWGGISASL
+503 LSRAWSAFNPTL
-515 ARDWMKHS
+515 AREWMKRS
-523 DTLLDT
+523 EMLLDA
-529 TLKSID
+529 TLQSIER
-535 KWTLNDKTPPYVPL
+535 WTINDRNPPYVPL

-577 ELLMAGVL
+577 ELLMADVL
-585 PPAVANKVVDT
+585 PQVLAHKVVDT

-630 LIRLDRIEE
+630 LLRLDRIEE

-661 VAGLGPGKPTF
+661 VAGLGPGKPIF

-687 LALEDHD
+687 LAIEDHD

-703 VPRAWVA
+703 VPRAWVG

-715 RIDQAPTRWGRAN
+715 RIDRAPTRWGRVNFA
-728 LNLQN
+728 LQN
-733 KPESKSVVATVE
+733 HPQSKSVAASVE

-751 PQELHVKL
+751 PRELHVKL

-774 RPATIGGEHHDTV
+774 RTATIGGVHNDTV
-787 IIRTGTE
+787 IIRTGSE
-794 KHFEIVGKYS
+794 KRFEVVGQYSE

>member
-1 MDRREFLQSVA
+1 MDRREFLQSIA

-23 EAAEAPDA
+23 EAAEAPE
-31 PQQSTPADT
+31 QSTPPDT
-40 TAHTLQCEFQY
+40 AGHTLQCEFQY
-51 NNMAWKV
+51 NNIAWKA
-58 YEDLSKRAGSITF
+58 YEDLSKRDGSITF
-71 VPARGAAR
+71 VPARGVAR
-79 VMGKR
+79 VLGKR
-84 PEAVFSQAAA
+84 PEAVFSQAAV
-94 PFLGLAQQDIGN
+94 PFLGFSQQDIGN
-106 SLADLLADKLLANGD
+106 SLPDILADKLLANGD
-121 PDEIQVRDAAP
+121 PDEVQVRDAAP

-142 NAGPGGGNAAGGGG
+142 NAGPGGGNAGGGGG

-168 CFDTAPVYATGNT
+168 CFDTAPIYATGNT

-189 FSELQGG
+189 FSELQGVTR
-196 GPPAAPG
+196 APG
-203 AAPAP
+203 AVL
-208 PTGDRANTRERWEG
+208 TGDHANMRERWEG

-245 VIFGDVKATDKFIVQ
+245 LIFGDVKATDKFIVQ

-266 RIDMENGNGKMTKVA
+266 RIDSGKMTKVVF
-281 YGYSYPAYP
+281 GYSYPAYP
-290 PFKVDPKAEEFYRAL
+290 PFKVDPTKEEFYRAL
-305 LIFAEYWDKQLA
+305 LTFAEYWDKQLA
-317 DFAPTTLPDRS
+317 DFAPTTLPDHT

-400 AHGMINMRG
+400 ARGMINMRG

-425 LNYTKDT
+425 LNYTRDT
-432 ALIQKHRAKIEA
+432 ALIQKHHAKIEA
-444 TAAGLLAMHDTSL
+444 TAAGLLAMHETSL

-523 DTLLDT
+523 DALLDT

-535 KWTLNDKTPPYVPL
+535 KWTMNDKTPPYVPL

-596 MRAYGATTMGVLA
+596 MRAYGSTTMGVLA

-687 LALEDHD
+687 LAIEDQD

-710 SGKPI
+710 SGLPI
-715 RIDQAPTRWGRAN
+715 RINQAPTRWGRVN

-733 KPESKSVVATVE
+733 KPESKSVVASVE

-751 PQELHVKL
+751 PKELHVKL
-759 RMPLANAVKTATVNG
+759 RMPLANAVKTATANG

-794 KHFEIVGKYS
+794 KHFEIVGQYT

>member
-23 EAAEAPDA
+23 EAAGAPEAPE
-31 PQQSTPADT
+31 QSTPPDT
-40 TAHTLQCEFQY
+40 TGHTLQCEFQY
-51 NNMAWKV
+51 NNIAWKV
-58 YEDLSKRAGSITF
+58 YEDLSKRDGSITF
-71 VPARGAAR
+71 VPSRGAAH

-84 PEAVFSQAAA
+84 LEAVFSQAAV
-94 PFLGLAQQDIGN
+94 PFLGLSQQDIGN
-106 SLADLLADKLLANGD
+106 SLPDLLADKLLANGD
-121 PDEIQVRDAAP
+121 PDEVQARDAAP

-142 NAGPGGGNAAGGGG
+142 NAGPGGGNAGGGGG
-156 TSAWNTFVGTRE
+156 TNSWNTFVGTKE

-189 FSELQGG
+189 FSELQGVIG
-196 GPPAAPG
+196 TPAQV
-203 AAPAP
+203 AA
-208 PTGDRANTRERWEG
+208 TDHANTRERWEG
-222 LLGGWMPAVHKIFP
+222 LLGGWMPAVHKVFP

-245 VIFGDVKATDKFIVQ
+245 VIFGDVKAPDKFIVQ

-266 RIDMENGNGKMTKVA
+266 RIDNGKISKVVF
-281 YGYSYPAYP
+281 GYSYPAYP

-317 DFAPTTLPDRS
+317 DFAPTTLPDKS

-383 FGPCKE
+383 FEPCKA

-400 AHGMINMRG
+400 AKGMINMRG

-432 ALIQKHRAKIEA
+432 ALIQKHRGKIEA

-503 LSRVWGGISASL
+503 LSRVWGGFSASL
-515 ARDWMKHS
+515 ARDWMKRS

-577 ELLMAGVL
+577 ELLMADVL
-585 PPAVANKVVDT
+585 PHPVANQVVDT

-622 IAYGFAEA
+622 IAYGYAEM

-653 PGSWTAGE
+653 PGSWTSGE
-661 VAGLGPGKPTF
+661 VAGLGPGKPIF

-687 LALEDHD
+687 LAIEDHD

-715 RIDQAPTRWGRAN
+715 RIDQAPTRWGRVN

-751 PQELHVKL
+751 PKELHVKL

-787 IIRTGTE
+787 IIQTGTE
-794 KHFEIVGKYS
+794 KHFEVVGQYT

>member
-1 MDRREFLQSVA
+1 MDRREFFQSIA
-12 LTTAVAQALPA
+12 LTTAAQALPV
-23 EAAEAPDA
+23 AALAATEQTAPPDA
-31 PQQSTPADT
+31 AG
-40 TAHTLQCEFQY
+40 HTLQCEFQH
-51 NNMAWKV
+51 NNTTWKA
-58 YEDLSKRAGSITF
+58 YEDLSRRDGSITF
-71 VPARGAAR
+71 VPAHGAAR
-79 VMGKR
+79 VMTKR
-84 PEAVFSQAAA
+84 PEACFSQAAV
-94 PFLGLAQQDIGN
+94 PLLGLTPQEIAN
-106 SLADLLADKLLANGD
+106 SLPDLLADKLLVVGGD
-121 PDEIQVRDAAP
+121 PDEIQVRDAVP
-132 LIGSPVAPNP
+132 LIGSPVPPNP
-142 NAGPGGGNAAGGGG
+142 TAGPGGPGGGNAAGGGG
-156 TSAWNTFVGTRE
+156 TNSWNTFVGTKE
-168 CFDTAPVYATGNT
+168 CFDTAPVYAGGNT

-189 FSELQGG
+189 FSELQA
-196 GPPAAPG
+196 AAPN
-203 AAPAP
+203 APAP
-208 PTGDRANTRERWEG
+208 VGDRANLRERWEG
-222 LLGGWMPAVHKIFP
+222 VLGGWMPAVHKLFP
-236 INDQSYIDM
+236 INETSYIDM
-245 VIFGDVKATDKFIVQ
+245 VIFGDVQATDKFIVQ

-266 RIDMENGNGKMTKVA
+266 RIDNGKMGKTV

-290 PFKVDPKAEEFYRAL
+290 PFKVDPAAAEFYRAL
-305 LIFAEYWDKQLA
+305 LMFAEYWDKQLA
-317 DFAPTTLPDRS
+317 DFAPITLPDQT

-362 EYDGFQDIFTAS
+362 EYDGFQDTFTAS

-383 FGPCKE
+383 FAPCQA

-394 LSEYTD
+394 LTEYTD
-400 AHGMINMRG
+400 ARGMVNMRG

-425 LNYTKDT
+425 LSYTGDR

-444 TAAGLLAMHDTSL
+444 TAAGLLAMHDSSL
-457 KLAPDDRGYGLIAGW
+457 KLPPDDRGYGLIAGW
-472 SESDACL
+472 SESDASL
-479 AARPEIW
+479 AARPEVW

-503 LSRVWGGISASL
+503 LAGAWGGINGRL
-515 ARDWMKHS
+515 AQEWARRS
-523 DTLLDT
+523 ELLLDA
-529 TLKSID
+529 TLKSLD
-535 KWTLNDKTPPYVPL
+535 RWTQNDKTPPYVPL

-558 EAMRTERPSEQQW
+558 EAMRAERPSEQQW

-577 ELLMAGVL
+577 ELLMADVL
-585 PPAVANKVVDT
+585 PHPLAHKVVDT

-622 IAYGFAEA
+622 IAYGFAEM
-630 LIRLDRIEE
+630 LLRLDRIEE

-687 LALEDHD
+687 LAIEDHD
-694 EDRLYLAKG
+694 ADRLYLARG
-703 VPRAWVA
+703 LPRAWVA

-715 RIDQAPTRWGRAN
+715 RLDQAPTRWGRVS

-733 KPESKSVVATVE
+733 QLKSKSVVATVE

-751 PQELHVKL
+751 PKELHVKL
-759 RMPLANAVKTATVNG
+759 RMPLENAVRTATVNG
-774 RPATIGGEHHDTV
+774 KPVSIGGVHNDTV
-787 IIRTGTE
+787 IIQTGNQ
-794 KHFEIVGKYS
+794 KRFEVVGHYI

>member
-1 MDRREFLQSVA
+1 MDRREFFQSIA
-12 LTTAVAQALPA
+12 LTTAIAQALPIQARA
-23 EAAEAPDA
+23 EAEQSEAPD
-31 PQQSTPADT
+31 
-40 TAHTLQCEFQY
+40 TAGHTLQCEFQL
-51 NNMAWKV
+51 NSTTWKV
-58 YEDLSKRAGSITF
+58 YEDLSKRDGSVTF
-71 VPARGAAR
+71 VPAHGAAR
-79 VMGKR
+79 VMTKR
-84 PEAVFSQAAA
+84 PEAVFSQAAV
-94 PFLGLAQQDIGN
+94 PFLGLSREAIGASLPDI
-106 SLADLLADKLLANGD
+106 LADKLLAGGGD

-132 LIGSPVAPNP
+132 LIGGPAEPNP
-142 NAGPGGGNAAGGGG
+142 NRPGGNAAGGGG
-156 TSAWNTFVGTRE
+156 TNSWNTFVGTKE
-168 CFDTAPVYATGNT
+168 CFDTAPVYAGGNT
-181 RTYHPNQY
+181 RSYHPNQY
-189 FSELQGG
+189 FPELQA
-196 GPPAAPG
+196 AAPN
-203 AAPAP
+203 AAANAVTTPA
-208 PTGDRANTRERWEG
+208 DRANTRERWEG

-236 INDQSYIDM
+236 IQSHIESAESYIDM
-245 VIFGDVKATDKFIVQ
+245 VIFGDVEAHDKFIVQ

-266 RIDMENGNGKMTKVA
+266 RIDHGKMTKVVF
-281 YGYSYPAYP
+281 GYSYPAYP
-290 PFKVDPKAEEFYRAL
+290 PFKEDPTKEEFYRAL
-305 LIFAEYWDKQLA
+305 LVFANYWDKQLA

-355 DRDYYGS
+355 DRDYYGP

-383 FGPCKE
+383 FEPCKA

-400 AHGMINMRG
+400 AKGMIDMRG

-444 TAAGLLAMHDTSL
+444 TAAGLLTMHDTSL
-457 KLAPDDRGYGLIAGW
+457 KLPPDDRGYGLIAGW

-479 AARPEIW
+479 NAHPEIW

-503 LSRVWGGISASL
+503 LSRAWGALNPKL
-515 ARDWMKHS
+515 AQDWKKRS
-523 DTLLDT
+523 DTLLDA

-535 KWTLNDKTPPYVPL
+535 KWTMNDKNPPYVPL

-577 ELLMAGVL
+577 ELLMADVL
-585 PPAVANKVVDT
+585 PHPVAHKVVDT

-609 NVGGGGNR
+609 NVGGAR
-617 AILGF
+617 DILGF
-622 IAYGFAEA
+622 IAYGFAEM

-687 LALEDHD
+687 LAIEDHD

-715 RIDQAPTRWGRAN
+715 RIDQAPTRWGRVN

-733 KPESKSVVATVE
+733 RPQSKSVLATVE

-751 PQELHVKL
+751 PKELHVKL

-774 RPATIGGEHHDTV
+774 MPATIGGVHNDTV
-787 IIRTGTE
+787 MVQTGTG
-794 KHFEIVGKYS
+794 KHFEVVGQYA

>member
-1 MDRREFLQSVA
+1 MDRREFFQSIA
-12 LTTAVAQALPA
+12 FTTAIAQALPA
-23 EAAEAPDA
+23 EARPEPEPQLAPDVTGHA
-31 PQQSTPADT
+31 
-40 TAHTLQCEFQY
+40 LQCGFQRD
-51 NNMAWKV
+51 NMTWKV
-58 YEDLSKRAGSITF
+58 YEDLSRREGSLTF
-71 VPARGAAR
+71 VPSRGAAR
-79 VMGKR
+79 VMSKR
-84 PEAVFSQAAA
+84 LEACFPQTAV
-94 PFLGLAQQDIGN
+94 PYLGLTVQEIGASLPDI
-106 SLADLLADKLLANGD
+106 LADKLLAGGD
-121 PDEIQVRDAAP
+121 PDEVQVRDAAP
-132 LIGSPVAPNP
+132 VIGSPVQRPA
-142 NAGPGGGNAAGGGG
+142 NAPGGFAAGGGG
-156 TSAWNTFVGTRE
+156 TNSWNTFVGTKE
-168 CFDTAPVYATGNT
+168 CFDTAPVYAGGNT

-189 FSELQGG
+189 FAELQAA
-196 GPPAAPG
+196 GPSAPAA
-203 AAPAP
+203 
-208 PTGDRANTRERWEG
+208 DRANTRERWEG

-236 INDQSYIDM
+236 IGERSYIDV

-266 RIDMENGNGKMTKVA
+266 RIDDGKVSKVV

-290 PFKVDPKAEEFYRAL
+290 PFKTDPTPEEFYRAL
-305 LIFAEYWDKQLA
+305 LEFAEYWDRQLA
-317 DFAPTTLPDRS
+317 DFAPTTLPDPS

-383 FGPCKE
+383 FEPCKA

-394 LSEYTD
+394 LSDFTD
-400 AHGMINMRG
+400 AKGMINMRG

-414 YGLTLSLIARY
+414 FGLTLSLIARY
-425 LNYTKDT
+425 LNYTKDA

-457 KLAPDDRGYGLIAGW
+457 RLAPDDRGYGLIAGW

-479 AARPEIW
+479 APRPEIW
-486 WKPYYANS
+486 WKPYYATS

-503 LSRVWGGISASL
+503 LSRAWTAMNPRL
-515 ARDWMKHS
+515 AQEWKRRS
-523 DTLLDT
+523 DILLDA
-529 TLKSID
+529 TLKSLD
-535 KWTLNDKTPPYVPL
+535 QWTLRDKTPPYVPL

-577 ELLMAGVL
+577 ELLMADVL
-585 PPAVANKVVDT
+585 PHPVANQVVDT

-622 IAYGFAEA
+622 IAYGFAEM
-630 LIRLDRIEE
+630 LLRLDRVEE
-639 YLLFCYGHRYHDHS
+639 YLLFCYAHRYHDHS

-661 VAGLGPGKPTF
+661 VAGLSGGKPTF

-687 LALEDHD
+687 LAIEDHD

-703 VPRAWVA
+703 LPRAWVA
-710 SGKPI
+710 SGK
-715 RIDQAPTRWGRAN
+715 RIGIEQAPTRWGRILFA
-728 LNLQN
+728 LQN
-733 KPESKSVVATVE
+733 RPQSKSVVASVE

-751 PQELHVKL
+751 PKELHVKL
-759 RMPLANAVKTATVNG
+759 RMPPESLVKNATVNG
-774 RPATIGGEHHDTV
+774 RPATIGGVHNDTV
-787 IIRTGTE
+787 IVETGNS
-794 KHFEIVGKYS
+794 KQFEVVGTY